1 MRSSSGGWSGNTS
14 LALLVVGSR
23 NSESRPPGEAQFVI
37 FKQLGFEQQQGTFQ
51 SKRWSTGTNA
61 AVTGRLAA
69 GYGGKP
75 ERHRRHKQSSPEELR
90 HNSFGEMHFTSLKE
104 LASQKQPQASSQN
117 Q

>member
-1 MRSSSGGWSGNTS
+1 MRSSSGGWSRNTTS

-37 FKQLGFEQQQGTFQ
+37 SKLGFEQQQGTFQ
-51 SKRWSTGTNA
+51 SKRWSTST
-61 AVTGRLAA
+61 VTGRLAA

-75 ERHRRHKQSSPEELR
+75 ERHRRHKQSSPEELH
-90 HNSFGEMHFTSLKE
+90 HNSFGEIHFTSLKE